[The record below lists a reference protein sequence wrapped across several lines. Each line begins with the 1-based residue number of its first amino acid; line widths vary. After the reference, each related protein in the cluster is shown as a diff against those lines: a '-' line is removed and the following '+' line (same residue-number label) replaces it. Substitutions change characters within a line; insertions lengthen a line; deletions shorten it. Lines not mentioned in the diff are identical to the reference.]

1 MKYLACLGIPFL
13 LQCLATLIVIKAAP
27 GGSFVGLAAM
37 LFSGVG
43 IPLTAIFNFA
53 LIRSYPQQSA
63 FAHFSRSFQIGL
75 ILPALEFGLLI
86 TATSLGW

>member
-13 LQCLATLIVIKAAP
+13 LQCLVTLIVIQAAP
-27 GGSFVGLAAM
+27 GGSFVGLGAM

-53 LIRSYPQQSA
+53 LIRSYPQQTTL
-63 FAHFSRSFQIGL
+63 AHFSRSFQIGL
-75 ILPALEFGLLI
+75 ILPALEFGLLVL
-86 TATSLGW
+86 ASVLNW

>member
-13 LQCLATLIVIKAAP
+13 LQCLVTLIVIQAAP

-53 LIRSYPQQSA
+53 LIKSYPRQSS

-75 ILPALEFGLLI
+75 ILPALELGLLI